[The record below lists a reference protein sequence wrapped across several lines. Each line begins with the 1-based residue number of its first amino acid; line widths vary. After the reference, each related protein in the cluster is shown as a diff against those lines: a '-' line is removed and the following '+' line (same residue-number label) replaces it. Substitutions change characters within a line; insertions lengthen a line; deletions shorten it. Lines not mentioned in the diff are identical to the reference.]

1 VTKAIHAASAGLLA
15 ALLLAAPA
23 PAASPL
29 SRHNFAASCTTP
41 VSRNDT
47 AATILNRYGAQA
59 RRETL
64 PGAEGET
71 FSGVV
76 LYPRDRQRRVEI
88 GFSDDARPRV
98 AFIRIRGNASTWS
111 FGNMALGNSVAQI
124 TAANGRGFTLSGFEW
139 DYGGFVTD
147 LKGGVLSQ
155 LPGGCRL
162 SIRFAL
168 PATAT
173 ETPGA
178 VMGDVQ
184 VPSTHPALRRLR
196 PVVDELSLNWP

>member
-1 VTKAIHAASAGLLA
+1 MKAMFAASAVLLTA
-15 ALLLAAPA
+15 AVLAPPAAPA
-23 PAASPL
+23 AEPL

-71 FSGVV
+71 FPGVV
-76 LYPRDRQRRVEI
+76 LYPRDRLRRVEI

-162 SIRFAL
+162 GIRFSL
-168 PATAT
+168 PANVTS
-173 ETPGA
+173 TPEA
-178 VMGDVQ
+178 LMGDVS
-184 VPSTHPALRRLR
+184 VESTHPALRRLR